1 MAGALAPVL
10 GKHPSLVLP
19 LWLGELGPM
28 SQQLSG
34 EVKLTYLHT
43 VGESPFRDRAFWIHG
58 DMDSKRNFVDRIP
71 F

>member
-19 LWLGELGPM
+19 FWLGELGPM

-43 VGESPFRDRAFWIHG
+43 VGRHWFKHRL
-58 DMDSKRNFVDRIP
+58 
-71 F
+71 